1 MKDTILVTGDKG
13 YIGTV
18 LTSLLLKD
26 GYFVKGVDSNYFN
39 DCNLTEIKKEYPEI
53 KKDIRDITISDL
65 ENVGSIIHLAGLS
78 NDPLGELM
86 PGLTEQI
93 NRDACR

>member
-39 DCNLTEIKKEYPEI
+39 DCNLT
-53 KKDIRDITISDL
+53 L
-65 ENVGSIIHLAGLS
+65 
-78 NDPLGELM
+78 
-86 PGLTEQI
+86 I
-93 NRDACR
+93 NNTLL